1 MFSSPAS
8 VLLRLLLTSMLCSLT
23 TAQATST
30 TTTPPPY
37 CPMKCVCM
45 ATFLS
50 CSDLGEQSR
59 VLNLTAVAPSDF
71 TRVTF
76 IGRTKIRTIQTR
88 AFSGLRVQRLRLNRL
103 GVRDIEPGAFLGV
116 SDLLEIDVGYNH
128 ISGVV
133 DSGTFAVDSA
143 LNTLNIRHND
153 IESIFSNA
161 FASVGGSS
169 LVDLSLENNRLTVLP
184 DRVFVNLTGLENL
197 SLNSNRLTNLTQPLF
212 DNLHNLRRL
221 LLANNRISHV
231 DSTLFNSLSSLEH
244 LSLENNELSFLPASL
259 FNYLTSLQTLT
270 LQGNRL
276 SVVHSDVFFE
286 QQIIDQP
293 ISYPRLISTLIL
305 DRNRFDNLA
314 QVEISGLNTLR
325 RLTLAGNRLTAIPAG
340 YFAGFSSIDALDL
353 SRNNISSVLSAT
365 SFDGLTSMTSLN
377 LSSNNIHSV
386 LPGTF
391 GASLYTLDL
400 SHNELTYIKP
410 GVFGNATNLTNLY
423 LRNDALQS
431 VTRGVFSTITS
442 LENLDLSDNVIE
454 YALSRSFED
463 LPSLR
468 QVDMSKNNI
477 NFIHSG
483 VFVNTSLLSSV
494 AFDEN
499 RMSNIPVDIV
509 SNLLELRNFTLAHNS
524 IKKLQALQSQSV
536 EILNLTGNSISDIV
550 DGAFNATPQVRK
562 LYLDHNQL
570 SRIRMLMFYGLGF
583 LDLLDLSDN
592 LISTID
598 NRSFESLRYLTH
610 LSLRGNQLTSIQPE
624 TFFGLTSIRI
634 LDLSA
639 NRLVSHL
646 TQGLR
651 LSPLHDLI
659 LDDNDIVSFDV
670 SYLYDFESA
679 LRRLSLRRNRISDFQ
694 FVVNEHVPL
703 LLYYLDLGENQITS
717 GIFDSLQHM
726 RFLKTLKLD
735 GNNID
740 IVPTVGGLN
749 QSLTELDLSNNALT
763 DSSLATVVQ
772 LSQLQQLR
780 LSGNFIS
787 DLSAADWSLL
797 ANNLAVLSLSNNRLT
812 SLRQIDKLW
821 SLSQLNVGN
830 NLIDSIPDATFRT
843 LYDLE
848 AVSLRGNRLTT
859 IGQYTLDGLEQKC
872 IHLDLS
878 SNFIEYIH
886 PKAFNRLKNIKRLN
900 LSNNAIKELAMP
912 PIMDQLSELLLS
924 NNRLTRFPDGLRHL
938 HAITVLSLYNNRI
951 ESMPPLDIGN
961 EFGVRLVDLSHN
973 RLRNVDE
980 VRFVGLINSINISGN
995 QLADIGAGVL
1005 ADTSFIGELNL
1016 SDNALGRLPVAVTLA
1031 VDHIARLYADR
1042 CSLTSLDNWVF
1053 AGSQTT
1059 RLIELSLSGNRLTEL
1074 PRVVI
1079 SSMSDSLQHLDVRGN
1094 LLSTLGSEESYGRF
1108 LQRLSLAGNPWLCD
1122 CQLAWLRQR
1131 VVGDFRIDDATCWTP
1146 STTIDQHVVCYN
1158 VDDCSVPAAYDDY
1171 PNPNADICE
1180 TTASTGLH
1188 MTKQQHCA
1196 SLKKRNSVL
1205 MSA

>member
-1 MFSSPAS
+1 MSWSPAS
-8 VLLRLLLTSMLCSLT
+8 VLLRVLLTSMLSGLT
-23 TAQATST
+23 TAQTTST
-30 TTTPPPY
+30 TTTPPPH
-37 CPMKCVCM
+37 CPTKCVCM
-45 ATFLS
+45 ATLR
-50 CSDLGEQSR
+50 CSDLGEQSH
-59 VLNLTAVAPSDF
+59 VLNLTAVVPSDF
-71 TRVTF
+71 PHVTF
-76 IGRTKIRTIQTR
+76 VGRTKIRTIQTR
-88 AFSGLRVQRLRLNRL
+88 AFSGLRVQRLRLKSL
-103 GVRDIEPGAFLGV
+103 GVRDIEPDAFLGV
-116 SDLLEIDVGYNH
+116 SNLLEIDVGYNH

-133 DSGTFAVDSA
+133 DSSTFSVDSA

-153 IESIFSNA
+153 IESVSSNA
-161 FASVGGSS
+161 FATVGGSS
-169 LVDLSLENNRLTVLP
+169 LINLSLENNRLSVLP
-184 DRVFVNLTGLENL
+184 NRVFASLTGLENL
-197 SLNSNRLTNLTQPLF
+197 FLSGNCLTNLTQPLF
-212 DNLHNLRRL
+212 DNLSNLRRL

-231 DSTLFNSLSSLEH
+231 DSTLFNSLSSLEE

-286 QQIIDQP
+286 QQQIDQQ

-305 DRNRFDNLA
+305 DRNRFDDLSR
-314 QVEISGLNTLR
+314 VEISGLSTLR

-340 YFAGFSSIDALDL
+340 YFAGFSSIDVLDL
-353 SRNNISSVLSAT
+353 SRNNISSVLSAS
-365 SFDGLTSMTSLN
+365 SFDGLTSMKSLN
-377 LSSNNIHSV
+377 LSSNNIQSV

-400 SHNELTYIKP
+400 SDNELIYIEP
-410 GVFGNATNLTNLY
+410 GVFGNATNLTNLH
-423 LRNDALQS
+423 LRNDGLQS
-431 VTRGVFSTITS
+431 VNSGVFSTITS

-454 YALSRSFED
+454 YVQAPSFED

-477 NFIHSG
+477 RFITPG
-483 VFVNTSLLSSV
+483 VFVNTSVLSSV

-499 RMSNIPVDIV
+499 RLSKTPTDIM
-509 SNLLELRNFTLAHNS
+509 SNLLNLRNFTLAHNS
-524 IKKLQALQSQSV
+524 IRKLQALQSQSV
-536 EILNLTGNSISDIV
+536 DILNLTGNSISDIV
-550 DGAFNATPQVRK
+550 DGAFNGTPQVRE
-562 LYLDHNQL
+562 LYLDQNQL
-570 SRIRMLMFYGLGF
+570 SRIRLLMFYGLSF
-583 LDLLDLSDN
+583 LNRLDLSDN

-610 LSLRGNQLTSIQPE
+610 LSLRGNQLTSIERE
-624 TFFGLTSIRI
+624 TFIGLTSINL

-639 NRLVSHL
+639 NRLVSHV

-651 LSPLHDLI
+651 LSPLQDLI

-670 SYLYDFESA
+670 NYLYDFESA

-694 FVVNEHVPL
+694 FDVDERFPL
-703 LLYYLDLGENQITS
+703 VLYYLDIGENRITG

-749 QSLTELDLSNNALT
+749 QSLSELDLSNNALT

-780 LSGNFIS
+780 LAGNFIS
-787 DLSAADWSLL
+787 NLSAADWSLL
-797 ANNLAVLSLSNNRLT
+797 ANSLSVLSLSNNRLT
-812 SLRQIDKLW
+812 SLNQIDKLW
-821 SLSQLNVGN
+821 SLTQLNVDN
-830 NLIDSIPDATFRT
+830 NLIDSIPDATFQT
-843 LYDLE
+843 LYDLDV
-848 AVSLRGNRLTT
+848 VSLRGNRLTT
-859 IGQYTLDGLEQKC
+859 IGQYSLDGLEQKC
-872 IHLDLS
+872 THLDLS
-878 SNFIEYIH
+878 SNFIEYVH

-938 HAITVLSLYNNRI
+938 HAIAVLSLYNNRI

-973 RLRNVDE
+973 RLRNIDQ

-995 QLADIGAGVL
+995 QLADIGADVL

-1016 SDNALGRLPVAVTLA
+1016 SDNALRRLPAAVTLA

-1053 AGSQTT
+1053 AGS
-1059 RLIELSLSGNRLTEL
+1059 LIELSLSGNRLTEI
-1074 PRVVI
+1074 PPVVV
-1079 SSMSDSLQHLDVRGN
+1079 SAVRDSLQRLDVRGN
-1094 LLSTLGSEESYGRF
+1094 LLSTLGSEKSYGRS

-1131 VVGDFRIDDATCWTP
+1131 VVGDFMIDNATCWTP
-1146 STTIDQHVVCYN
+1146 STTIGQHVVCYN
-1158 VDDCSVPAAYDDY
+1158 VDDCSVPAVY
-1171 PNPNADICE
+1171 PNPNVNICE
-1180 TTASTGLH
+1180 TTAPTGLH
-1188 MTKQQHCA
+1188 ISKQ
-1196 SLKKRNSVL
+1196 
-1205 MSA
+1205 